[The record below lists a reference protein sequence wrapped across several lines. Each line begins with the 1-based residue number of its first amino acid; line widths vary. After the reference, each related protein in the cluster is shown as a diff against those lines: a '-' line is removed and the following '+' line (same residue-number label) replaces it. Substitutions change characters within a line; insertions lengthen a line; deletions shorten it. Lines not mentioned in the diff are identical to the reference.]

1 MTDFKTGSV
10 QANGINFH
18 YLEMGEGPLA
28 LCLHGFPD
36 HAYSFRHLLPDL
48 AEAGFRAVAPFM
60 RGYAPTEAPQDGN
73 YRAVQ
78 LARDAVALV
87 DALGDGQAYL
97 IGNDWGAGAVIGA
110 SVLAPEKVRKLVII
124 ASGRVDE
131 ELAMDYWYLRGTWH
145 FYFFQM
151 PFAERAVAHND
162 YAYVEQWW
170 RDASPEWDIPDYA
183 LESIRETFRKPGVVE
198 AALGYYR
205 ARFGSG
211 AAGPG
216 GAAGRGAHQRGPGD
230 RPRAGPARHPRPPQ
244 TAGVLR
250 ERAHGR
256 LFHRRAGE
264 GHHPRNRP
272 LHAPGEA
279 GGNQPQDR
287 GVPDRV
293 DCGRGRLQSWFL
305 TGDLSESGIFRI
317 GTAILRKSL

>member
-1 MTDFKTGSV
+1 MTEFKTGSV

-18 YLEMGEGPLA
+18 YLEMGDGPLA

-48 AEAGFRAVAPFM
+48 AAAGFRAVAPFM
-60 RGYAPTEAPQDGN
+60 RGYAPTGAPADGN
-73 YRAVQ
+73 YRAVT
-78 LARDAVALV
+78 LAHDAVALV
-87 DALGDGQAYL
+87 DALGGGQAYL

-110 SVLAPEKVRKLVII
+110 SALAPEKVNKLVII

-170 RDASPEWDIPDYA
+170 RDASPEWDIPASA

-205 ARFGSG
+205 AQVRPG
-211 AAGPG
+211 APRPC
-216 GAAGRGAHQRGPGD
+216 AAGRRSANQRRPGD
-230 RPRAGPARHPRPPQ
+230 RLHPGPAWHPRPPQ
-244 TAGVLR
+244 AAGVLR
-250 ERAHGR
+250 ERTHGQ
-256 LFHRRAGE
+256 LLHRRAGE
-264 GHHPRNRP
+264 SHHPRHRP
-272 LHAPGEA
+272 LHAPGKA
-279 GGNQPQDR
+279 RGNQPANR
-287 GVPDRV
+287 GVPHSLTLDRQWPQ
-293 DCGRGRLQSWFL
+293 D
-305 TGDLSESGIFRI
+305 
-317 GTAILRKSL
+317 ARKQDREYLEAQ